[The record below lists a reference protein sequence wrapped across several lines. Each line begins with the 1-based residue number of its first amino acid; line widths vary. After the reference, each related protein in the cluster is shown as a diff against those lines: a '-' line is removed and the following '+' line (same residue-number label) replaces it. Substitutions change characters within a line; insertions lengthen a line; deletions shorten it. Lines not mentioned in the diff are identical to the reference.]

1 MSIILK
7 PLKKNQLSNLK
18 KVFADRIKESNL
30 QLRSTPE
37 LCLFNAERG
46 YDGKY
51 LGAYADNIEDP
62 KVVLIMTHFPGMAT
76 FNMMAFVNLLYVEK
90 SMRGDPEVVKVLLR
104 TAENYAKL
112 NGADAVVGTSWI
124 YRGARDTS
132 KMWTDAGFEPQEKIF
147 IKHLEEDKPN
157 G

>member
-1 MSIILK
+1 MSVILK
-7 PLKKNQLSNLK
+7 PLKKNQLGNLK
-18 KVFADRIKESNL
+18 RVFADRIKESKL

-51 LGAYADNIEDP
+51 LGAYADNIEEP

-76 FNMMAFVNLLYVEK
+76 FNMMAFINLLYVDE
-90 SMRGDPEVVKVLLR
+90 SLRGDPEIVKVLLR

-112 NGADAVVGTSWI
+112 NGADSVVGTSWI
-124 YRGARDTS
+124 YRGCKSTS
-132 KMWTDAGFEPQEKIF
+132 KMWLSAGFEPQEEIF
-147 IKHLEEDKPN
+147 IKHLEEGN
-157 G
+157 

>member
-7 PLKKNQLSNLK
+7 PLKKNQLSSLK

-30 QLRSTPE
+30 QMRSTPE

-51 LGAYADNIEDP
+51 LGAYADSVEDP

-76 FNMMAFVNLLYVEK
+76 FNMMAFINLIYIVPEK
-90 SMRGDPEVVKVLLR
+90 RGDADVVEVLLR
-104 TAENYAKL
+104 TAENYARL
-112 NGADAVVGTSWI
+112 NGADSVIGTSWI
-124 YRGARDTS
+124 YRGAKDTS
-132 KMWTDAGFEPQEKIF
+132 KMWIDAGFEPQEKIF